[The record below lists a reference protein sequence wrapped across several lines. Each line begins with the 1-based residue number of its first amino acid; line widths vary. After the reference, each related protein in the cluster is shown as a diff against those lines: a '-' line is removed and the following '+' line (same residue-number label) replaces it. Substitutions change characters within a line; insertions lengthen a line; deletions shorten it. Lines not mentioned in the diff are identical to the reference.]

1 VAQTNLNARQE
12 ALRQADR
19 GTLLLATSF
28 GFLLFLIVV
37 ACVLGQP
44 PLLRIRSPPSA
55 VLSNQPDHAMR
66 YMERVVGLPGD
77 GLQLIKGRP
86 PLNREPV
93 ATGPVAGAATATQ
106 ASPLR
111 TSTERFPGAASY
123 RSKRA
128 DGANGPCANMPA
140 FAVPAGNLLVQSDNR
155 ANLIDSRHQTP
166 NFGAGFVPIKAVDAC
181 VAATP
186 GGFVGCEAEIP

>member
-1 VAQTNLNARQE
+1 MAQTNLNARQE
-12 ALRQADR
+12 ALRQSDR

-86 PLNREPV
+86 PLNREPA
-93 ATGPVAGAATATQ
+93 ATEPVAGAATATA

-111 TSTERFPGAASY
+111 TSTERFPGDSY

-128 DGANGPCANMPA
+128 DGANGRCPNMPA
-140 FAVPAGNLLVQSDNR
+140 FAVPAGNLLVPSDNR

-166 NFGAGFVPIKAVDAC
+166 NFGAGFVPIKPVDAC
-181 VAATP
+181 VTATL
-186 GGFVGCEAEIP
+186 GGFGGCEAEIP